1 VTERFGASGE
11 SSVAEK
17 RIESEK
23 LEIMYIVDDPFTAL
37 AFVYFYDY
45 GTDVCGM
52 LIAVLRRG
60 SYIEQCY
67 ASYAGIMHS
76 AAFMFSLQQLAG
88 RDQCFSF
95 TAVEYTKGFR

>member
-1 VTERFGASGE
+1 
-11 SSVAEK
+11 
-17 RIESEK
+17 
-23 LEIMYIVDDPFTAL
+23 MYIVDDPFTAL

-60 SYIEQCY
+60 SFIEQCY

-76 AAFMFSLQQLAG
+76 AAFMFSLQQLAW
-88 RDQCFSF
+88 RDRVSVSQPSNIR
-95 TAVEYTKGFR
+95 KGLGKLFAPSSPSLTSRV